1 MCSIYPL
8 ILLATGALGAKS
20 PSEQYEGFTGYW
32 LKNDRAEAFAI
43 ASPYPR
49 VLAFRLVGGEN
60 PLHVSSEYEYVG
72 IRTWFFE
79 PTQNRQ
85 SGMPALR
92 PATAERMGA
101 HGLRLVAAPD
111 DSSGLQLT
119 MELFLDPALPVLR
132 IRHGL
137 TNLRDEQRRIAAWAL
152 NVIRPD
158 HGVGVTPWGSVHRR
172 SLLFW
177 PDTEPNE
184 IGLHL
189 GPKALALDYRIEP
202 QNRWQKIGTNTDA
215 GWIAYVWNETA
226 LKSTVAHVANA
237 EYPENGG
244 TVTMFNS
251 TSEVFDGKPRFGEI
265 ENVGPLSELMPG
277 NTLWMEQELELISG
291 IEADDP
297 ERWVEILGAVE
308 EE

>member
-1 MCSIYPL
+1 MIKNPPL
-8 ILLATGALGAKS
+8 LTIRRNFPR
-20 PSEQYEGFTGYW
+20 PSE
-32 LKNDRAEAFAI
+32 A
-43 ASPYPR
+43 
-49 VLAFRLVGGEN
+49 
-60 PLHVSSEYEYVG
+60 
-72 IRTWFFE
+72 
-79 PTQNRQ
+79 
-85 SGMPALR
+85 
-92 PATAERMGA
+92 
-101 HGLRLVAAPD
+101 
-111 DSSGLQLT
+111 
-119 MELFLDPALPVLR
+119 VLR
-132 IRHGL
+132 AIR
-137 TNLRDEQRRIAAWAL
+137 N
-152 NVIRPD
+152 
-158 HGVGVTPWGSVHRR
+158 TPTGFIVDCMNGR
-172 SLLFW
+172 
-177 PDTEPNE
+177 
-184 IGLHL
+184 G
-189 GPKALALDYRIEP
+189 ALDYRIEP

>member
-1 MCSIYPL
+1 MRSIYPL
-8 ILLATGALGAKS
+8 ILLAAGALGAKS

-202 QNRWQKIGTNTDA
+202 QNRWQKIGTNTDVR
-215 GWIAYVWNETA
+215 WIAYVWNETA

-297 ERWVEILGAVE
+297 ERWVEILGAAE

>member
-1 MCSIYPL
+1 MRSIFPL
-8 ILLATGALGAKS
+8 ILLAAGALGAES

-60 PLHVSSEYEYVG
+60 PLHVSREYEYVG
-72 IRTWFFE
+72 IRTWLFE

-111 DSSGLQLT
+111 
-119 MELFLDPALPVLR
+119 
-132 IRHGL
+132 
-137 TNLRDEQRRIAAWAL
+137 
-152 NVIRPD
+152 
-158 HGVGVTPWGSVHRR
+158 
-172 SLLFW
+172 
-177 PDTEPNE
+177 
-184 IGLHL
+184 
-189 GPKALALDYRIEP
+189 
-202 QNRWQKIGTNTDA
+202 A

-226 LKSTVAHVANA
+226 LKSTVGHVANA